1 MSIYALQIFKKILGK
16 SDIMDDQYRAR
27 QAMNNHKALSLAVE
41 DKKEEEFIQAFGNLA
56 KTVEDKKDEDCP

>member
-1 MSIYALQIFKKILGK
+1 MHFRFLKILGK

-41 DKKEEEFIQAFGNLA
+41 DKKKKNLS
-56 KTVEDKKDEDCP
+56 KLLEI